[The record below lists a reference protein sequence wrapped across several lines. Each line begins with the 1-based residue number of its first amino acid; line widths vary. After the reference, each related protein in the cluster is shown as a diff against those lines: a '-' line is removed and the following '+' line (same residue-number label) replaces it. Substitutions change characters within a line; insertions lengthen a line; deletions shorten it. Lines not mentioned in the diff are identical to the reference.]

1 MKGTRWNSSFKGKS
15 PSLSDLK
22 LPNLESIDAGTYLP
36 KLPNEFF
43 DDFCQSPSYSI
54 TELTNE
60 ASKKFEEYRMH
71 ACKEL
76 EDVVS
81 QKQAQ
86 LVEKMKQIY
95 EEIDSRIEA
104 MRLQNVSKVKEKNSQ
119 PDEDT
124 AFEKRPMNDPSM
136 LTRPQGALGASLSRS
151 TNGAHFPVPAP
162 AKKEATEAALSPQK
176 PVLSME
182 QKNLMKPS
190 HKVQF
195 AAEEDE
201 EIEPEEAYG
210 DVFDIDE
217 DLQPLDSSA
226 IPVVN
231 TTLVEDPAEERIIKD
246 ESVDLLHSGIATSFS
261 AIPQSQVQMSR
272 QDPFGD
278 SNLLEPFDMQ
288 DLDSNTRF
296 MTTRRDQHQST
307 IERHDPDEDLALV
320 GAAMAYAPSHR
331 HSLAYQGAMRLE
343 ERRATAQRV
352 RGSAKSSKLAQSVP
366 SKGAVQIL
374 NVGPSSDAKEGLDR
388 EPKTSVPYNEKLLVP
403 SLLKAMRGRQG
414 RQDSLSPSFPPAKH
428 GNIRKTGFRIASST
442 HASPSRVTPSANL
455 TTQMNDLP
463 PLPDVPSRHIRLEP
477 SASLLPHA
485 VFGTE
490 HLTEQEDSKAISK
503 LLYFAHYLQ
512 NLKLSK
518 RTGWYHHNVPSPESI
533 ADHMYRMA
541 ALSILI
547 ESDKVDYRKCVVM
560 SLVHDM
566 AEALVGD
573 LTPLCKVE
581 KEDKRRREVHAIHFL
596 THDLLGGSKA
606 SRRIFELWH
615 EYEERRTPE
624 AKLVKDLDCF
634 ELCLQ
639 AYEYERTHDIMDL
652 QPFWDGAASKVSSP
666 EVQRWMGALLKKREA
681 MWTSRGVS
689 YRAETRL
696 GATERQVE

>member
-1 MKGTRWNSSFKGKS
+1 
-15 PSLSDLK
+15 
-22 LPNLESIDAGTYLP
+22 
-36 KLPNEFF
+36 
-43 DDFCQSPSYSI
+43 
-54 TELTNE
+54 
-60 ASKKFEEYRMH
+60 
-71 ACKEL
+71 
-76 EDVVS
+76 
-81 QKQAQ
+81 
-86 LVEKMKQIY
+86 
-95 EEIDSRIEA
+95 
-104 MRLQNVSKVKEKNSQ
+104 MRLENVSKMKEKNSELE
-119 PDEDT
+119 EDMT
-124 AFEKRPMNDPSM
+124 FAKRPMNDPST
-136 LTRPQGALGASLSRS
+136 LTRPLGALGASLSRT
-151 TNGAHFPVPAP
+151 TNGAHFPAPAP
-162 AKKEATEAALSPQK
+162 AKKEVKEAAPSPQK
-176 PVLSME
+176 PVPSME
-182 QKNLMKPS
+182 QKNQTKPS

-217 DLQPLDSSA
+217 DLHPMDSSA
-226 IPVVN
+226 IPEVN
-231 TTLVEDPAEERIIKD
+231 TIYVEDPAAERIIKD
-246 ESVDLLHSGIATSFS
+246 ESVDLLHSGIARSFS
-261 AIPQSQVQMSR
+261 AIPQSQAPMSR

-278 SNLLEPFDMQ
+278 SDLQGPFDVR
-288 DLDSNTRF
+288 DSDTNTRF
-296 MTTRRDQHQST
+296 MATRRDKHQSM
-307 IERHDPDEDLALV
+307 IERQDPDEDLALV

-331 HSLAYQGAMRLE
+331 HSLAYQGAMRLSE
-343 ERRATAQRV
+343 KRSSAQRL
-352 RGSAKSSKLAQSVP
+352 RDSTEYSKLA
-366 SKGAVQIL
+366 
-374 NVGPSSDAKEGLDR
+374 
-388 EPKTSVPYNEKLLVP
+388 
-403 SLLKAMRGRQG
+403 
-414 RQDSLSPSFPPAKH
+414 H
-428 GNIRKTGFRIASST
+428 
-442 HASPSRVTPSANL
+442 ANL
-455 TTQMNDLP
+455 AMQMNDLP

-477 SASLLPHA
+477 SSGLFPHA
-485 VFGTE
+485 VLGTE
-490 HLTEQEDSKAISK
+490 HLTEQEDSKAVSK

-547 ESDKVDYRKCVVM
+547 ESDEVDYRKCVVM

-581 KEDKRRREVHAIHFL
+581 KEDKRRREVQAIHFL

-606 SRRIFELWH
+606 SRRILELWH

-689 YRAETRL
+689 YQAETTRHG
-696 GATERQVE
+696 GAERQVE